1 MAFINVNRK
10 YKTIDDL
17 KEAIDKLPYMM
28 TDTDLRNYL
37 GDSIPIVKYGD
48 LDNLNDIEQILP
60 HNNSCVIL
68 LIETKHNSGH
78 FVAICRRDNLIIQ
91 FDSYGS
97 TIDYELNF
105 ISKMMQSILGMEKR
119 ALTELIKKSD
129 CDTIHNTTK
138 YQSTKKICNKESA
151 ICGRACIVF
160 CELMK
165 MGYDLVEM
173 KIFMDNLKE
182 EYERHYDVDLPYDII
197 FSLLI
202 K

>member
-1 MAFINVNRK
+1 MAFINIHKK
-10 YKTIDDL
+10 YKTIEDL
-17 KEAIDKLPYMM
+17 KKAINDLPYMM
-28 TDTDLRNYL
+28 SDTDIRRHL
-37 GDSIPIVKYGD
+37 GDSVPIVKYGD
-48 LDNLNDIEQILP
+48 LDNMNDIKQILP
-60 HNNSCVIL
+60 HNNSCCIL
-68 LIETKHNSGH
+68 LIETKYNSGH

-105 ISKMMQSILGMEKR
+105 ISKMMQNILGMEKR
-119 ALTELIKKSD
+119 ALTELIKTSD
-129 CDTIHNTTK
+129 CDTIHNSTK

-160 CELMK
+160 CEMMR
-165 MGYDLVEM
+165 MGFDLIEM
-173 KIFMDNLKE
+173 KIWMDNLKE
-182 EYERHYDVDLPYDII
+182 EYETHYDVEIPYDVV